1 MVSVRFSRWG
11 YVCPLSQWAVGR
23 FRKTPTVH
31 NRTIS
36 LVTYLVGIGSLYCVC
51 AEETTRRLVV

>member
-11 YVCPLSQWAVGR
+11 YTYPLSQWAVGR

-36 LVTYLVGIGSLYCVC
+36 LVTYLVGIGSPYCVC
-51 AEETTRRLVV
+51 TE

>member
-1 MVSVRFSRWG
+1 MPQR
-11 YVCPLSQWAVGR
+11 AVGKYE
-23 FRKTPTVH
+23 KTPSVH
-31 NRTIS
+31 NRTTS